1 MEDTKI
7 LDEVLE
13 MVDTN
18 VIVDWIGNDPAEE
31 FREIGK
37 FIRGERVKEEK

>member
-37 FIRGERVKEEK
+37 FIRDKRVKEEK